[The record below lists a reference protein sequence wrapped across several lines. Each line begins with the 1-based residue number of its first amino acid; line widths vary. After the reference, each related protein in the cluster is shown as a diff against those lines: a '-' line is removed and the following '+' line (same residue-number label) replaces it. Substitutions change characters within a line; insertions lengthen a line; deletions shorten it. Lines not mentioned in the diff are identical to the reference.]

1 MTGPVTVQTPG
12 AVALARLARLGFP
25 KVAEMLSE
33 WASTFGPLRATADAA
48 TLAHC
53 ALNRME
59 ARDREQLP
67 GSVPLIRARYAVARR
82 LVRLA
87 LADTSPAPVNPPRI
101 EEVN

>member
-1 MTGPVTVQTPG
+1 MTGAP
-12 AVALARLARLGFP
+12 ALVRLAALGFP
-25 KVAEMLSE
+25 ETARLLKAG
-33 WASTFGPLRATADAA
+33 GPDAG

-59 ARDREQLP
+59 ASDRLRLP

-87 LADTSPAPVNPPRI
+87 LADAPFAPVNPPRI